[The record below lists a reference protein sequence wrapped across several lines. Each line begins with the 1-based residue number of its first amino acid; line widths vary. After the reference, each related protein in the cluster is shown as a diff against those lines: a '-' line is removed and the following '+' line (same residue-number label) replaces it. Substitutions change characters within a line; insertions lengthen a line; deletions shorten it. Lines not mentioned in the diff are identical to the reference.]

1 MSSNQPKHH
10 AKPQLNPGV
19 HTPVAAKPGEAEGA
33 SKPPS
38 PLPVVTATGAKELGS
53 NKFTSSNKQQGN
65 PFSVMDQKSPPIKQA
80 KKKASMGGNE
90 SNSGFNTATEMAP
103 TPPSGHELIDGDR
116 GSPSPPVAMNSASAM
131 NKDAMIERGVDGAK
145 SAGLELNDN
154 DVGSLG
160 LPPKAAAGGAKEDSS
175 FGKSTM
181 SKNIA
186 IAASGTLLQTP
197 TELTPPTPFKS
208 VMFDDEEDPT
218 ELTPPTPFK
227 YGKARAGGAAS
238 KSNDFE
244 RMNVADQFE
253 QRMRMKLAKEKVKTS
268 SRGTN
273 GRRAQEPSN
282 QSSIVAKVRR
292 FEEEWRRLQMT
303 DSNQPNRHDNNVG
316 SSGLPPKVA
325 AGGAKE
331 DSSLGKPAISKNIA
345 ASGTLLQTPT
355 ELTPPTPFKY
365 AMFDDEEEGKKH
377 RDIHSKIIADSGTLL
392 QTPTELTPPTPFK
405 SVMFDDEE
413 EAKKHQAI
421 GSDEDSIIYPT
432 IEEMEDEVVFNVNP
446 SDDATAQPA
455 NRGQR
460 PSTTV
465 PRVSTASSRPSRAP
479 QRENDQRRSQRQR
492 LPAEVTTGPPSP
504 QPMLS
509 PPIDEENPLSLP
521 TLEATLVVENNEP
534 SVPNYIPVYEA
545 TRISATKR
553 YKNYILVGL
562 FSLVFGGMAA
572 IIFGGGDNNGV
583 GGEMQPSEQTPSM
596 TPPTSPPDLGEMQPI
611 DQTPSMTPSTSPS
624 TNGSDPA
631 TCGCDTV
638 LQADYRGTISTTASD
653 TYTCQR
659 WDSQSPHSHEYTP
672 QSYPDKGLENN
683 NYCRNPNGSTTPKA
697 WCYTTDP
704 SMRWTYCD
712 VPSCV
717 APCVDQTTSMTP
729 STSPSK

>member
-197 TELTPPTPFKS
+197 TELTPPTPLLGLPPK
-208 VMFDDEEDPT
+208 VAAGGAKEDSSLGKPAISKNIAASGTLLQTPT

-653 TYTCQR
+653 TYTC
-659 WDSQSPHSHEYTP
+659 
-672 QSYPDKGLENN
+672 
-683 NYCRNPNGSTTPKA
+683 
-697 WCYTTDP
+697 
-704 SMRWTYCD
+704 
-712 VPSCV
+712 
-717 APCVDQTTSMTP
+717 
-729 STSPSK
+729 